1 METAEQLEIV
11 RKIIAH
17 GMAAKIPAHITADK
31 LSDAVATF
39 PRGSV
44 WVVTIDIVAPV
55 VAVGSTRA
63 MALHSA
69 GVRAARVLNEN
80 GYATEDGGQWEPATV
95 AETFCVNVT
104 QLDIDGPGIV
114 QNCYE

>member
-1 METAEQLEIV
+1 MERE
-11 RKIIAH
+11 
-17 GMAAKIPAHITADK
+17 
-31 LSDAVATF
+31 
-39 PRGSV
+39 SV

-69 GVRAARVLNEN
+69 GVRAAQVLNEN
-80 GYATEDGGQWEPATV
+80 GYATENGELWEPATV
-95 AETFCVNVT
+95 AEMFCVNVT
-104 QLDIDGPGIV
+104 RLDIGGAGMI